1 MTRARAVIV
10 EELIEELESKMMLA
24 IEELDMLKADT
35 IGGVI
40 DWLKKEK
47 NK

>member
-1 MTRARAVIV
+1 MTIARAIIV

-24 IEELDMLKADT
+24 IQDMDMLRADT

-40 DWLKKEK
+40 DWLKEEK